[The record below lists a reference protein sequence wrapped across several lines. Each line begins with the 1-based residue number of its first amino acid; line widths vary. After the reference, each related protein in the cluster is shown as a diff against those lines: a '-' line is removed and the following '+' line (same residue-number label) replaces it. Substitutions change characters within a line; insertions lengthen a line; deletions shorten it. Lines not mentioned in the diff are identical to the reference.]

1 MVMMTIFV
9 QDYAN
14 QTIVEPIE
22 IDSEE
27 TFGTFRQKA
36 ANALGK
42 NAVDLLLVAGSE
54 YNGSY
59 NSKKI
64 REIGG
69 ITDEMTFYAVFQVGG
84 GNNPKLNINY
94 IN

>member
-1 MVMMTIFV
+1 MWTIFV
-9 QDYAN
+9 QDYNDLSNVAA
-14 QTIVEPIE
+14 IE
-22 IDSEE
+22 IDNEE
-27 TFGTFRQKA
+27 TFGTFRKKA
-36 ANALGK
+36 ADALGK
-42 NAVDLLLVAGSE
+42 NSVDLLLVAKIE

-64 REIGG
+64 REIDNM
-69 ITDEMTFYAVFQVGG
+69 TDGMSFYAVFQVGG

>member
-9 QDYAN
+9 QDYEDK
-14 QTIVEPIE
+14 TIVVPIE

-27 TFGTFRQKA
+27 TFGTFRENA
-36 ANALGK
+36 AKALGK
-42 NAVDLLLVAGSE
+42 NAVDLLLITTIE
-54 YNGSY
+54 YDGKY

-64 REIGG
+64 SEINT
-69 ITDEMTFYAVFQVGG
+69 ITDEMTLYAVFQVGG

>member
-1 MVMMTIFV
+1 MVMWTIFV
-9 QDYAN
+9 QDYLDQSRLEA
-14 QTIVEPIE
+14 IE

-42 NAVDLLLVAGSE
+42 DVVDLLLVSKIE
-54 YNGSY
+54 YDGKY

-64 REIGG
+64 REIDNL
-69 ITDEMTFYAVFQVGG
+69 TNQMTFYAVFRVGG

>member
-1 MVMMTIFV
+1 MVMMTLYV
-9 QDYAN
+9 QDYENEA
-14 QTIVEPIE
+14 IIEAIE

-27 TFGTFRQKA
+27 TFGTFRKKA

-42 NAVDLLLVAGSE
+42 NHVDLLLVAGCE

-64 REIGG
+64 GEIDG
-69 ITDEMTFYAVFQVGG
+69 ITKEMTFYAVFLVGG
-84 GNNPKLNINY
+84 GNNPNLNINY